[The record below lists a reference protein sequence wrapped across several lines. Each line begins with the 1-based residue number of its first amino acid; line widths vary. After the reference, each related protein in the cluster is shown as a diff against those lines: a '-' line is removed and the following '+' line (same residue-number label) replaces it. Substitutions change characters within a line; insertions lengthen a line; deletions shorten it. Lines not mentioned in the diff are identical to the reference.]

1 MKKNT
6 STLKKIFGYIGHYK
20 YLLFLSVL
28 LAGGSVVLTLYVPIR
43 IGYAID
49 AIIGAGRLYRRCP
62 TSDHCG
68 GDAAMRWPHA
78 MGDEYTQQ

>member
-28 LAGGSVVLTLYVPIR
+28 LAGGSATPLMPSSVR
-43 IGYAID
+43 
-49 AIIGAGRLYRRCP
+49 GR
-62 TSDHCG
+62 
-68 GDAAMRWPHA
+68 
-78 MGDEYTQQ
+78 

>member
-28 LAGGSVVLTLYVPIR
+28 LAGGSFR
-43 IGYAID
+43 ISG
-49 AIIGAGRLYRRCP
+49 LLRR
-62 TSDHCG
+62 SFFVG
-68 GDAAMRWPHA
+68 F
-78 MGDEYTQQ
+78 

>member
-49 AIIGAGRLYRRCP
+49 AIIGPGR
-62 TSDHCG
+62 
-68 GDAAMRWPHA
+68 
-78 MGDEYTQQ
+78 